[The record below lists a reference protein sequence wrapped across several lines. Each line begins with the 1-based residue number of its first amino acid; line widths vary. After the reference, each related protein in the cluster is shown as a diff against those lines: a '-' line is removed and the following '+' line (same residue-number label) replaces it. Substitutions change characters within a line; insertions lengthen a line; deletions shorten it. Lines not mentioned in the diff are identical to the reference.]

1 MREYVGPRESVDEVA
16 FVPGD
21 VTRLAAATNTA
32 VYLWEL
38 DRSEPAAVLSWDET
52 AWGEPLL
59 AVSPD
64 GRWLVAGPHE
74 RLRVWDLADSRGKP
88 ALLPVPGLLA
98 AAFPGRDGRLAV
110 VYRGI
115 IHRRLALVAAALP
128 VGGRTRKPQRLTP
141 LQLPVE
147 LVSSVRSLSFRG
159 YRQPVSLSA
168 DGRRLALPLRRGEVH
183 VWDVGSGKWLGMI
196 PVRKTAGGLACSP
209 DGSKVAVDA
218 GTTVYVYEAD
228 IFGRL
233 GKWKANYSY
242 VPRVAWSPDGRL
254 LARADRSTTARV
266 YEVPAGR
273 EVASL
278 KAKRGIL
285 TCVAFAPDGLTFA
298 TGTIDGRV
306 RVWDVG

>member
-1 MREYVGPRESVDEVA
+1 M
-16 FVPGD
+16 
-21 VTRLAAATNTA
+21 
-32 VYLWEL
+32 WEL
-38 DRSEPAAVLSWDET
+38 DRPEPVAFLSWDET

-64 GRWLVAGPHE
+64 GRWLVAGPNE
-74 RLRVWDLADSRGKP
+74 RLRVWDLADSPAKP
-88 ALLPVPGLLA
+88 TLLSVSGLVG
-98 AAFPGRDGRLAV
+98 AAFPGGDGRLAV
-110 VYRGI
+110 VYRGVI
-115 IHRRLALVAAALP
+115 RRRSALVAASLP
-128 VGGRTRKPQRLTP
+128 VGGRSRKPQRPSP
-141 LQLPVE
+141 LQMPVE
-147 LVSSVRSLSFRG
+147 LVSSVRSLSVSG

-168 DGRRLALPLRRGEVH
+168 DGRRLAVALRRGEVH
-183 VWDVGSGKWLGMI
+183 VWDVESGKWFGMI
-196 PVRKTAGGLACSP
+196 PVRKTTGGLACSP

-218 GTTVYVYEAD
+218 GTTVYIYDPVVIGLLA
-228 IFGRL
+228 
-233 GKWKANYSY
+233 KWKANYSY

-266 YEVPAGR
+266 YETAAGR